1 MDFSEIA
8 ITVITALVGIIGFF
22 VKRAYDSLD
31 KKATKGELAEAKKD
45 IEACK
50 ADISQ
55 IKGKYLTK
63 DDYFREQERTDKK
76 LDRILE
82 MLITISKGGD
92 S

>member
-31 KKATKGELAEAKKD
+31 KKATKGELEEAKKD
-45 IEACK
+45 IEGCK